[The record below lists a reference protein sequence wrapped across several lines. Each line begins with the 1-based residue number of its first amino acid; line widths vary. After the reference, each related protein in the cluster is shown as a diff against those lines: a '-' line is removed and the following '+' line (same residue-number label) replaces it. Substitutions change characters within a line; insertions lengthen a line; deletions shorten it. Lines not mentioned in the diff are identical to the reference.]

1 MRNEGQTLN
10 RIEVL
15 GVKALRKPIYLLT
28 LLSVQHLI
36 SPHNITTESQGRRY
50 INVNTEKN
58 QEYESPETLACK
70 LIKTQ
75 ELQYSMTTF
84 DKRIMLPCLQENT
97 GDIT

>member
-1 MRNEGQTLN
+1 MDDRW
-10 RIEVL
+10 I
-15 GVKALRKPIYLLT
+15 
-28 LLSVQHLI
+28 
-36 SPHNITTESQGRRY
+36 QGRRY
-50 INVNTEKN
+50 INVNTEKS

-97 GDIT
+97 GDITWTGGQGDWGTGNFKWL